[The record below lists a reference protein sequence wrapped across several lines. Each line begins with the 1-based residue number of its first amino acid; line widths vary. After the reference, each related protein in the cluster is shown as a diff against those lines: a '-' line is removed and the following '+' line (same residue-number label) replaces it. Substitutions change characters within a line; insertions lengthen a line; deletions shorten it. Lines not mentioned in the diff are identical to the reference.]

1 MLTKYSSAILYA
13 AMLVHMVST
22 RSVRG
27 AFATPGPY
35 LAIVL
40 LFAVMAPHLV
50 WLVHNHFPTLNY
62 VQARA
67 GRAPGLLAHVLVPLK
82 FLLSQM
88 VDLLPCLL
96 LAACAGLLRFLPRS
110 ALPSPADDDVR
121 LLLFL
126 GLGPALL
133 TALLSLVT
141 GYGIRDM
148 WGAPM
153 WNWTG
158 LLLVALMRAR
168 RAKLRFRRS
177 MPGSRYCSCFC
188 LSPMRSPRRSCRNRK
203 ADPRAPTGGPRA
215 RANPLAGAWTAQTGS
230 PVRIVA
236 GDGWLGGLIAMRLT
250 PRASVFT
257 DADPH
262 HAPWITPPRLSRDG
276 ALVVWQVRGSV
287 APPPGL
293 ALKGLEIEG
302 VKSFAWPDEPNAAPL
317 RIGWGIVRPKSGHNR

>member
-1 MLTKYSSAILYA
+1 
-13 AMLVHMVST
+13 MLVHMVST

-168 RAKLRFRRS
+168 RAKLSLPALYAGVAVLFV
-177 MPGSRYCSCFC
+177 
-188 LSPMRSPRRSCRNRK
+188 LL
-203 ADPRAPTGGPRA
+203 
-215 RANPLAGAWTAQTGS
+215 PLAYALATSFVPEWKGRPSRTQWPDRALAQTLSRAWTAQTGS